1 MMKKRAL
8 GKGLSAL
15 LENANTDITTKNIG
29 VAGGQTVGSISS
41 LAIDQIEANPFNPR
55 TNFEEAA
62 LTELSDSIKEHG
74 IIQPLT
80 VRKLGR
86 DKYQLISGERR
97 FRASQLAGL
106 TEVPCYIRIANDQNM
121 LEMAL
126 VENIQR
132 EDLNAVEVAL
142 SYQRLLDECNLTQ
155 EQLSQKLGK
164 SRSNIANFLRLLK
177 LPAAIQVGIRE
188 GLLTMGH
195 ARALVNA
202 GNEETQLSLFR
213 RIVSEELSVRDVEA
227 ILKGNRE
234 PEVKEEKLSLD
245 ELVESSE
252 KAPAAELSPAIV
264 EFRNRLSENLSAKVA
279 ISADNKGRGK
289 IVINFDS
296 QEQLDRIIEA
306 IGNTATTVNA

>member
-202 GNEETQLSLFR
+202 GDEEIQLSLFR

-234 PEVKEEKLSLD
+234 PEVKEEKSSLD

-252 KAPAAELSPAIV
+252 KAPVAELSPAIV
-264 EFRNRLSENLSAKVA
+264 EFRNRLSENLSTKVA
-279 ISADNKGRGK
+279 ISTDNKGRGK